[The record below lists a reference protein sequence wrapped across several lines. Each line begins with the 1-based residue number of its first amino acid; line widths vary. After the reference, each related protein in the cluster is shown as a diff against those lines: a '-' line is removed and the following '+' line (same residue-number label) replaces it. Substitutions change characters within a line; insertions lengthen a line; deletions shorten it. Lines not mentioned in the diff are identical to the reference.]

1 MHKVKVKLA
10 EILVP
15 NSHDYCLS
23 LRRSVDADCR
33 FLKGV
38 KNMSTSLTFGAML
51 LIIGLFI
58 NLLALEWSIE
68 HDDKR
73 SIEVCVASMTG
84 LIMVM
89 FVYAMIH

>member
-1 MHKVKVKLA
+1 
-10 EILVP
+10 
-15 NSHDYCLS
+15 
-23 LRRSVDADCR
+23 
-33 FLKGV
+33 
-38 KNMSTSLTFGAML
+38 MSTSLTFGAML

-58 NLLALEWSIE
+58 NLLALGWSIE

>member
-1 MHKVKVKLA
+1 MHNV
-10 EILVP
+10 I
-15 NSHDYCLS
+15 
-23 LRRSVDADCR
+23 DCR

-68 HDDKR
+68 HDDQR